1 MLMMVTQYQ
10 QRIKHSVVGDAA
22 SCLVHSHHD
31 GVEFLFHLLLLVL
44 VLVGIGVLL
53 VFEPLEGL
61 GALLHDGH
69 FVISGEFVVIV
80 KLELHLEAVVLEVVF
95 LLDLGLDLSILVLV
109 LLGIGNHLVNLF
121 LGETS
126 SVVGDGDFLGL
137 ADGLVHGG
145 DVEDTIGIDI
155 ESNFDLG
162 GTTGCGGDALEV
174 EFTEQ
179 VIVFGHLTLTFEYLD
194 EDTWLVV
201 SVGGESLLLLGGNA
215 SVSGDEDSHDTT
227 SGLDTLGEGSDIQ
240 KEEILDLL
248 GTLTGEDSGLNGSTE
263 GNSLIG
269 VDGSVEGLSVEEV
282 LEERLDLGDSGGT
295 TNEDDFVDLRLG
307 DIRILKDLLYGGH
320 ALSESGH
327 AKFLELS
334 AGDVNVEILTFG
346 KSLTVDLGLMSA
358 GQDSLGLLALGS
370 EATHSS
376 GVTLDL
382 NTGLLLESGHAEFD
396 KDIIE
401 IFTTEMGV
409 TIGGLDLENTILDF
423 EEGDIESATTE
434 IEDKN
439 VLLTLTLFVETVS
452 DSSGGGLV
460 DDTGDVE
467 SCDGTGILGG
477 ISLGVIEIS
486 WDSDDSG
493 LDGLTEISL
502 SNFLHLGEDHGG
514 DLLSLELLLFTLEVD
529 NDHGLLLG
537 AGLDLEG
544 PKSDIRLDSL
554 VRELATDESL
564 GIEDGVLG
572 VSGGLV
578 LGRVTDETLLLSE
591 GNVGWG
597 GVDTLIVGND
607 LDLVVLPHSN
617 AGVSGSQI
625 NSDGTSH
632 CVNVVFFL
640 KV

>member
-1 MLMMVTQYQ
+1 MLFWVDRSIQVIHGGIGGGTTGTWHATW
-10 QRIKHSVVGDAA
+10 HSTWHAWHTTSTSGTGIGA
-22 SCLVHSHHD
+22 SSLVDSHHD
-31 GVEFLFHLLLLVL
+31 GVEFSLELLLLGIVLSEILGIRLDELETLGGGSLDGGL
-44 VLVGIGVLL
+44 VLIGEVGLQLL
-53 VFEPLEGL
+53 
-61 GALLHDGH
+61 
-69 FVISGEFVVIV
+69 FVENV
-80 KLELHLEAVVLEVVF
+80 LHLEAVVLEGVLGLNLLSNGIILSSELVSVGDH
-95 LLDLGLDLSILVLV
+95 LLDL
-109 LLGIGNHLVNLF
+109 LLGKTTLI
-121 LGETS
+121 
-126 SVVGDGDFLGL
+126 VGDSDLLGL
-137 ADGLVHGG
+137 TGGLIASG

-346 KSLTVDLGLMSA
+346 KGLTVDLGLMSA

-409 TIGGLDLENTILDF
+409 TIGGLDLEDTILNG

-439 VLLTLTLFVETVS
+439 VLLTLTLFVETIS
-452 DSSGGGLV
+452 DSGGGGLV
-460 DDTGDVE
+460 DNTLDV
-467 SCDGTGILGG
+467 
-477 ISLGVIEIS
+477 
-486 WDSDDSG
+486 
-493 LDGLTEISL
+493 
-502 SNFLHLGEDHGG
+502 
-514 DLLSLELLLFTLEVD
+514 
-529 NDHGLLLG
+529 
-537 AGLDLEG
+537 
-544 PKSDIRLDSL
+544 
-554 VRELATDESL
+554 
-564 GIEDGVLG
+564 
-572 VSGGLV
+572 
-578 LGRVTDETLLLSE
+578 
-591 GNVGWG
+591 
-597 GVDTLIVGND
+597 
-607 LDLVVLPHSN
+607 HS
-617 AGVSGSQI
+617 
-625 NSDGTSH
+625 
-632 CVNVVFFL
+632 
-640 KV
+640 

>member
-1 MLMMVTQYQ
+1 M
-10 QRIKHSVVGDAA
+10 
-22 SCLVHSHHD
+22 
-31 GVEFLFHLLLLVL
+31 
-44 VLVGIGVLL
+44 
-53 VFEPLEGL
+53 
-61 GALLHDGH
+61 
-69 FVISGEFVVIV
+69 
-80 KLELHLEAVVLEVVF
+80 
-95 LLDLGLDLSILVLV
+95 
-109 LLGIGNHLVNLF
+109 
-121 LGETS
+121 
-126 SVVGDGDFLGL
+126 
-137 ADGLVHGG
+137 
-145 DVEDTIGIDI
+145 
-155 ESNFDLG
+155 
-162 GTTGCGGDALEV
+162 
-174 EFTEQ
+174 
-179 VIVFGHLTLTFEYLD
+179 TLTFVNLD
-194 EDTWLVV
+194 LDHGLVV
-201 SVGGESLLLLGGNA
+201 TACGVNLLLLGGNG
-215 SVSGDEDSHDTT
+215 SVSGDDDGHDTT
-227 SGLDTLGEGSDIQ
+227 DGLDTLGEGSDIQ
-240 KEEILDLL
+240 KEEVLDLG
-248 GTLTGEDSGLNGSTE
+248 GTLTREDSGLNGSTV

-269 VDGSVEGLSVEEV
+269 VDGSVEGLAVEEFF
-282 LEERLDLGDSGGT
+282 EHGLDLGDSGGT
-295 TNEDDFVDLRLG
+295 TNEDNFVDLGLG
-307 DIRILKDLLYGGH
+307 DGGILKDLLYGGH
-320 ALSESGH
+320 ALSEFSH
-327 AKFLELS
+327 AKLLELGTS
-334 AGDVNVEILTFG
+334 DVNVEILTFG
-346 KSLTVDLGLMSA
+346 KGLAEDFGRMSA
-358 GQDSLGLLALGS
+358 GQNSLGLLTLGS

-376 GVTLDL
+376 GVTLDII
-382 NTGLLLESGHAEFD
+382 TGLLLEGGNAEVD
-396 KDIIE
+396 EDIVE
-401 IFTTEMGV
+401 ILTTEMGV

-632 CVNVVFFL
+632 CVNVVFFF